1 MHSNKGDKFINRVN
15 LKQSNP
21 LIGAYN
27 TESHAKAMT
36 AATQAAR
43 RGENKKPKDNFQGVK
58 TLSEFL
64 NEVINVFVD
73 LIRSF
78 LMDKVCNSFHYNDLL
93 QKWHIF
99 LEPTLVYVF
108 LHAWS
113 IIGQVKVTHNKLNRN
128 FYLSPSPWG
137 VEFPISAIKRNKN
150 AKGKISNKHAK
161 PKCVKSL

>member
-1 MHSNKGDKFINRVN
+1 MHSNKGDKFINRVK

-21 LIGAYN
+21 LIGEGHITHRIARKSN
-27 TESHAKAMT
+27 DCSHT
-36 AATQAAR
+36 SSQER
-43 RGENKKPKDNFQGVK
+43 RKQEANRQPQGVK

-73 LIRSF
+73 LIRAF
-78 LMDKVCNSFHYNDLL
+78 LVDKVCNSFHYNDLL

-108 LHAWS
+108 LRAWS

-128 FYLSPSPWG
+128 FYLCPSPWG

-150 AKGKISNKHAK
+150 EKEKSVISMPNQN
-161 PKCVKSL
+161 V